1 MNNTIY
7 LSFIGE
13 LQRNIDSNKGLIQV
27 VLGPRQVGKTTTV
40 LKLIEDRYS
49 KRALYVS
56 TDDVFN
62 PNASWLREQW
72 SEAQSGG
79 KILFIDE
86 IQKLQNWSQ
95 SIKALFD
102 ESRRQK
108 KITQCVLLG
117 SSSLEIQKGLT
128 ESLTGRFQLIRAHHW
143 NFAESKLGYGLTL
156 EEYLKFGG
164 YPGSYQFIKTD
175 SLIDYIKN
183 SIVSTVIDKDILLYQ
198 TVKNPALFR
207 QAFEIL
213 ISYPAQEISFTKLL
227 GQLQDKGNVEII
239 KYYISLYEG
248 AFLIKALEK
257 FASKATLKKASS
269 PKILPL
275 APCLPYLQIRGDYSA
290 AERGRIFESIVGA
303 QLLRTSEE
311 LYYWREGKNEVDFI
325 LRIGKLLYAIEVKSG
340 SKKNVGG
347 LERFKEQYPAA
358 KRAVIQV
365 SDYPEFE
372 QDPISFLEQKSI

>member
-143 NFAESKLGYGLTL
+143 NFAESKLG
-156 EEYLKFGG
+156 
-164 YPGSYQFIKTD
+164 
-175 SLIDYIKN
+175 
-183 SIVSTVIDKDILLYQ
+183 
-198 TVKNPALFR
+198 
-207 QAFEIL
+207 
-213 ISYPAQEISFTKLL
+213 
-227 GQLQDKGNVEII
+227 
-239 KYYISLYEG
+239 
-248 AFLIKALEK
+248 
-257 FASKATLKKASS
+257 
-269 PKILPL
+269 
-275 APCLPYLQIRGDYSA
+275 
-290 AERGRIFESIVGA
+290 
-303 QLLRTSEE
+303 
-311 LYYWREGKNEVDFI
+311 
-325 LRIGKLLYAIEVKSG
+325 
-340 SKKNVGG
+340 
-347 LERFKEQYPAA
+347 
-358 KRAVIQV
+358 
-365 SDYPEFE
+365 
-372 QDPISFLEQKSI
+372 